1 MTAAA
6 GERTLTILP
15 IGALGKAL
23 SMRVRSLAV
32 LSIVAVFAT
41 MLMASPAA
49 AAVVL
54 YDQTDN
60 ATGAGI
66 PVQNFEASL
75 DSFDSEAAD
84 DFVIPGGQTWSITQV
99 DTPGF
104 YTGGPAASLN
114 VRFYDTSG
122 TLPGTMV
129 YEALGLATVD
139 TAGDFATPLT
149 SPAVL
154 GAGTYWVS
162 VQPNQDLGQWFWDA
176 RSVQSNNPSAW
187 RNPGDGFGTG
197 CTAFTATMTCWGSP
211 DFLFKLTG
219 DIVGAAPSNDDFDDR
234 ISLSGVA
241 GQIDGTNVGATEEPG
256 EPNNPS
262 VAAPMESVWYDWTTP
277 VNGPA
282 SLNTCVN
289 DYDTTVAVYTG
300 SSIGA
305 LTLIDSN
312 DDVCGLGSELAWTA
326 AAGTSYKIQVDGNS
340 GQEGTFTL
348 AFSQC
353 TIDGS
358 TGNDNLVGTNGDD
371 VICAGPGNDTI
382 SARRGNDIVLGED
395 GNDLAQLGGGN
406 DQFDGGIG
414 SDTVAYNEGAAT
426 GGGSI
431 HLGAQSGSAGGLG
444 LDTYTSVENAWG
456 TEFNDTITGSAGDN
470 VIVGRGGNDTVN
482 AKLGNDTV
490 DGKAGDDTLT
500 GSSGNDSIVGGTGAD
515 FLNGNAGA
523 DTVNGMD
530 GVGGNDTVMGGSDS
544 DVDTCSFDVGDTV
557 SECP

>member
-1 MTAAA
+1 MSARILRAALAVALVATFLVAGATAA
-6 GERTLTILP
+6 L
-15 IGALGKAL
+15 
-23 SMRVRSLAV
+23 
-32 LSIVAVFAT
+32 
-41 MLMASPAA
+41 
-49 AAVVL
+49 
-54 YDQTDN
+54 
-60 ATGAGI
+60 
-66 PVQNFEASL
+66 
-75 DSFDSEAAD
+75 
-84 DFVIPGGQTWSITQV
+84 
-99 DTPGF
+99 
-104 YTGGPAASLN
+104 
-114 VRFYDTSG
+114 
-122 TLPGTMV
+122 
-129 YEALGLATVD
+129 
-139 TAGDFATPLT
+139 
-149 SPAVL
+149 
-154 GAGTYWVS
+154 
-162 VQPNQDLGQWFWDA
+162 
-176 RSVQSNNPSAW
+176 
-187 RNPGDGFGTG
+187 
-197 CTAFTATMTCWGSP
+197 
-211 DFLFKLTG
+211 
-219 DIVGAAPSNDDFDDR
+219 AAPPANDNFADR
-234 ISLSGVA
+234 ISLTGVA
-241 GQIDGTNVGATEEPG
+241 GQVNGTNVDSTGETNEPD
-256 EPNNPS
+256 PVS
-262 VAAPMESVWYDWTTP
+262 FADTTVWYDWTTP

-282 SLNTCVN
+282 TLNTCAS
-289 DYDTTVAVYTG
+289 DFDTTISVFTGDTLESLVFVAG
-300 SSIGA
+300 
-305 LTLIDSN
+305 N
-312 DDVCGLGSELAWTA
+312 DDDPDCTSTNFLGSQVDWTA
-326 AAGTSYKIQVDGNS
+326 TGGTNYKIQVDGLNA
-340 GQEGTFTL
+340 ETGTFTL
-348 AFSQC
+348 AWSQC

-358 TGNDNLVGTNGDD
+358 SGNDNLVGTNGDD

-395 GNDLAQLGGGN
+395 GDDLAQLGGGN